1 MLKLIF
7 VYVLAVAFFIGG
19 FGFFSHIFIWP
30 FFDVSPEVVS
40 ADPYYFVSLILGL
53 SAGFFMMAPVNILSK
68 HLRGK
73 ELKITTLAIVSM
85 SFGVFALVL
94 NMFLYSE
101 VISPLGL
108 TECNARAGYNKN
120 LLTDYV
126 KNIESCRSD

>member
-1 MLKLIF
+1 MLRLVF

-19 FGFFSHIFIWP
+19 FGFFSHLFIWP
-30 FFDVSPEVVS
+30 FFYVSPEIVS

-53 SAGFFMMAPVNILSK
+53 SAGFFMMAPVNVLSK

-73 ELKITTLAIVSM
+73 EIKIKTLAIVSI
-85 SFGVFALVL
+85 FWGVAALVL
-94 NMFLYSE
+94 NILIYSE

-108 TECNARAGYNKN
+108 TECNARTGYNKN

-126 KNIESCRSD
+126 KNIENCRFD